1 MSGLFNNQNQL
12 QIFINETI
20 NDNLSKKF
28 KVIITNFN
36 ISNTYYLAQEQ
47 IDKLKL
53 SGMFN
58 VEEITH
64 KQMLPDSNDSSNK
77 VSENNTKCID

>member
-12 QIFINETI
+12 QVFINETI
-20 NDNLSKKF
+20 SDNLSKKF
-28 KVIITNFN
+28 KVIITNLN
-36 ISNTYYLAQEQ
+36 ISNTYYLNQEQ
-47 IDKLKL
+47 IDKLKS

-64 KQMLPDSNDSSNK
+64 KQTINEMDISKGNITCQDW
-77 VSENNTKCID
+77 

>member
-12 QIFINETI
+12 QVFINETI
-20 NDNLSKKF
+20 SDNLSKKF

-36 ISNTYYLAQEQ
+36 ISNTYYLNQEQ
-47 IDKLKL
+47 IDKLKS

-64 KQMLPDSNDSSNK
+64 KQTLPDSNK
-77 VSENNTKCID
+77 ASEDNLGCQD

>member
-12 QIFINETI
+12 QVFINETI
-20 NDNLSKKF
+20 SDNLSKKF

-36 ISNTYYLAQEQ
+36 ISNTYYLTQEQ
-47 IDKLKL
+47 IDKLKS

-64 KQMLPDSNDSSNK
+64 KQTLPDSNK
-77 VSENNTKCID
+77 VSRDNITCQD

>member
-12 QIFINETI
+12 QVFINETI
-20 NDNLSKKF
+20 SDNLSKKF

-36 ISNTYYLAQEQ
+36 ISNTYYLNQEQ

-64 KQMLPDSNDSSNK
+64 KQTLPDSNK
-77 VSENNTKCID
+77 VSEDKHRCQD

>member
-12 QIFINETI
+12 QVFINETI
-20 NDNLSKKF
+20 SDNLSKKF

-36 ISNTYYLAQEQ
+36 ISNTYYLNQEQ
-47 IDKLKL
+47 IDKLKS

-64 KQMLPDSNDSSNK
+64 KQTINEMDISKGNITCQD
-77 VSENNTKCID
+77 

>member
-12 QIFINETI
+12 QVFINETI
-20 NDNLSKKF
+20 SDNLSKKF

-36 ISNTYYLAQEQ
+36 ISNTYYLNQEQ
-47 IDKLKL
+47 IDKLKS

-64 KQMLPDSNDSSNK
+64 KQTINEMYISKGNITCQD
-77 VSENNTKCID
+77 

>member
-12 QIFINETI
+12 QVFINETI
-20 NDNLSKKF
+20 SDNLSKKF

-36 ISNTYYLAQEQ
+36 ISNTYYLNQEQ
-47 IDKLKL
+47 IDKLKS

-64 KQMLPDSNDSSNK
+64 KQTLPDSNK
-77 VSENNTKCID
+77 VSRDNITCQD

>member
-12 QIFINETI
+12 QVFINETI
-20 NDNLSKKF
+20 SDNLSKKF
-28 KVIITNFN
+28 KVIITNLN
-36 ISNTYYLAQEQ
+36 ISNTYYLNQEQ
-47 IDKLKL
+47 IDKLKS

-64 KQMLPDSNDSSNK
+64 KQTINEMDISKGNITCQD
-77 VSENNTKCID
+77 

>member
-12 QIFINETI
+12 QVFINETI
-20 NDNLSKKF
+20 SDNLSKKF

-36 ISNTYYLAQEQ
+36 ISNTYYLTQEQ
-47 IDKLKL
+47 IDKLKS

-64 KQMLPDSNDSSNK
+64 KQTINEMDISKGNITCQD
-77 VSENNTKCID
+77 